1 MRCFGR
7 QNMNDY
13 KELISTLRT
22 HAEYC
27 DMPFSWMNDAYNDAA
42 DAIEHLVKER
52 DEWKTLGSLANKRAE
67 DYREMRRQRDKAIKE
82 RDAAIEDI
90 ACLANDPNV
99 PAESLCKKFTNHGCC
114 CYNYYTGEQ
123 VRDCT
128 GFEWRGV
135 REVEHEAD

>member
-1 MRCFGR
+1 M
-7 QNMNDY
+7 MNDY
-13 KELISTLRT
+13 KELIGDIGICLIAQPNQTLYKQLLREAT
-22 HAEYC
+22 
-27 DMPFSWMNDAYNDAA
+27 N
-42 DAIEHLVKER
+42 AIVQLV
-52 DEWKTLGSLANKRAE
+52 
-67 DYREMRRQRDKAIKE
+67 KE

-135 REVEHEAD
+135 REAEHEAD

>member
-1 MRCFGR
+1 M
-7 QNMNDY
+7 MNDY

-27 DMPFSWMNDAYNDAA
+27 DMPFSWMNDAYSDAA
-42 DAIEHLVKER
+42 DAIEQLVR
-52 DEWKTLGSLANKRAE
+52 
-67 DYREMRRQRDKAIKE
+67 E
-82 RDAAIEDI
+82 RDAAVEDI

-114 CYNYYTGEQ
+114 CYNYFTGEQ
-123 VRDCT
+123 VRDCI

-135 REVEHEAD
+135 REAEHEAD

>member
-1 MRCFGR
+1 MT
-7 QNMNDY
+7 NY
-13 KELISTLRT
+13 KELIGDIKVCLIAQPSEALCKRLLRE
-22 HAEYC
+22 AV
-27 DMPFSWMNDAYNDAA
+27 N
-42 DAIEHLVKER
+42 AIEHLIKER

-82 RDAAIEDI
+82 RDAAIADI
-90 ACLANDPNV
+90 AYLANDPNV

-135 REVEHEAD
+135 QEAE

>member
-1 MRCFGR
+1 
-7 QNMNDY
+7 MNDY
-13 KELISTLRT
+13 KELIGELREQCSRMDYDCCEL
-22 HAEYC
+22 A
-27 DMPFSWMNDAYNDAA
+27 FRSAV
-42 DAIEHLVKER
+42 AIEQLVKER

-82 RDAAIEDI
+82 RDAAIADI
-90 ACLANDPNV
+90 ACLVNDPNV

-114 CYNYYTGEQ
+114 CYKYYTGEQ

-135 REVEHEAD
+135 QEADDEKERNL